1 MEIFIQSNKDDF
13 GTSIQIAGYNLLN
26 KEYNDSIVF
35 IKDISK
41 ESAEL
46 KKGTEINNDED
57 IVLVFQ
63 SVQSIER
70 LEKALSKVKESML
83 GK

>member
-1 MEIFIQSNKDDF
+1 MKVFLQSNKDNF
-13 GTSIQIAGYNLLN
+13 GTAILVAGYDRNGT
-26 KEYNDSIVF
+26 EYNDSIVLV
-35 IKDISK
+35 KDTSK

-46 KKGTEINNDED
+46 KKGTEVNHDED
-57 IVLVFQ
+57 VVLVFE

-83 GK
+83 SK